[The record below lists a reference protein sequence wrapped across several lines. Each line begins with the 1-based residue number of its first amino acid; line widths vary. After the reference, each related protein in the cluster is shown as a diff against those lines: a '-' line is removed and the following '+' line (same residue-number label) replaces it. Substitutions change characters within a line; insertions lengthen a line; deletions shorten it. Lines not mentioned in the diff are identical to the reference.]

1 MISTN
6 KAVIDDCPKLEE
18 ELNKYDIKTDVVPFK
33 QSRTLGGGHLCVTID
48 LHRISTPGEAFYLKN
63 TL

>member
-1 MISTN
+1 MISPN
-6 KAVIDDCPKLEE
+6 KAVIHNCPRLED
-18 ELNKYDIKTDVVPFK
+18 ELNEHDIKTYVVPFK
-33 QSRTLGGGHLCVTID
+33 HSRTLGGGQLCVTLD